1 MTQTTVGMASIQ
13 SQMLACVATAYGD
26 ADRVLS
32 YRTDFPTPVIT
43 RPDQVLIRV
52 KNAVV
57 NPVDCKLRSGFMK
70 AITRFKFPKV
80 LGIDCAGE
88 VVATGPAVNRLKVGE
103 PVLGFAADGCYAQY
117 AINNERRFWRMPDGL
132 SFEFASILPST
143 GVTVF
148 QTFQS
153 VPDLPEQIHRGSV
166 LIQGGSGGTGSLAVM
181 LAKRYFQVP
190 FVFAT
195 CSSRNLDYVAKLG
208 ADRVIDYHSED
219 FEQVIRQEY
228 GKPLQFVLDCA
239 GGSYDTWRKS
249 KRLLGPH
256 GVFAS
261 IAYPF
266 DEQKMTMWDFIGL
279 VLSIGVNKAAHL
291 FGGPHFFW
299 HLGEAREDEIEIL
312 ASFFNQQPALRD
324 LIPIHHFPLTELA
337 DAYHHV
343 EHHQGGKVVIDLS

>member
-1 MTQTTVGMASIQ
+1 MTQTTVGITSAE
-13 SQMLACVATAYGD
+13 SQMLACVATGYGD
-26 ADRVLS
+26 ADRVIS

-88 VVATGPAVNRLKVGE
+88 VVATGPAVNRLKVGDQ
-103 PVLGFAADGCYAQY
+103 VLGFAADGCYAQY
-117 AINNERRFWRMPDGL
+117 AINIECRFWRKPDGI

-143 GVTVF
+143 GVTVL

-153 VPDLPEQIHRGSV
+153 VLDLPEKIQRGTV

-181 LAKRYFQVP
+181 LAKHYFQAP

-195 CSSRNLDYVAKLG
+195 CSRRNIDYVSKLG
-208 ADRVIDYHSED
+208 ADRVIDYNSED

-228 GKPLQFVLDCA
+228 GKPLQFILDCA
-239 GGSYDTWRKS
+239 GGSYETWRKA

-266 DEQKMTMWDFIGL
+266 DEQKMTTWDFIGL
-279 VLSIGVNKAAHL
+279 VLSIGINKAEHL

-312 ASFFNQQPALRD
+312 ASFFSQQPVLRD
-324 LIPIHHFPLTELA
+324 MIQIYHFPLTKLTE
-337 DAYHHV
+337 AYQHV
-343 EHHQGGKVVIDLS
+343 ERHQGGKVVIDI